1 MVAHLKHFYLLL
13 TLNKVKVVGLKI
25 LDILKY

>member
-13 TLNKVKVVGLKI
+13 TLNEVKIAGLKI
-25 LDILKY
+25 LDIFKY